1 MSLDALSIP
10 GQPPGPWLPP
20 PPYDVIGD
28 VHGCM
33 DELEGLL
40 LLLGYARKGISF
52 FHPLGRR
59 VIFLG
64 DLTDRGPRSVPVME
78 MVLEMTEEGRA
89 LYVPGNHCVK
99 LARWMKGAGVKR
111 GGGIQTTIDEIE
123 SLPPHERSR
132 LAERFT
138 AMVEGSPSHLVLD
151 GGRLVVSHG
160 GITEEMIGLDDGR
173 TRAFCLYGDTTGRL
187 DEKGLPGRRDWAAH
201 YRGDAFVVYGHTPAG
216 MPEIRNN
223 TINIDGGCVLG
234 GHLCA
239 LRWPEKEIVTFPAKR
254 AYWPAGETPI
264 DDSPPGQRGS
274 LDED

>member
-1 MSLDALSIP
+1 
-10 GQPPGPWLPP
+10 
-20 PPYDVIGD
+20 
-28 VHGCM
+28 M

-123 SLPPHERSR
+123 SLPPPRKK
-132 LAERFT
+132 
-138 AMVEGSPSHLVLD
+138 PS
-151 GGRLVVSHG
+151 GGALYRHG
-160 GITEEMIGLDDGR
+160 GGIALPPGAGR
-173 TRAFCLYGDTTGRL
+173 GPAGGVPRGHH
-187 DEKGLPGRRDWAAH
+187 RRDD
-201 YRGDAFVVYGHTPAG
+201 RP
-216 MPEIRNN
+216 
-223 TINIDGGCVLG
+223 
-234 GHLCA
+234 
-239 LRWPEKEIVTFPAKR
+239 
-254 AYWPAGETPI
+254 
-264 DDSPPGQRGS
+264 
-274 LDED
+274 